1 MNPAD
6 LFVGAVS
13 TIVGI
18 LGIAAGVWN
27 WEKCYQPAKVRW
39 LVNTAGRTG
48 ARWLYIGGGS
58 FFVVL
63 GIAIACGF
71 ALPKQLGVSPSTHSA
86 RRAN

>member
-13 TIVGI
+13 AIVGI
-18 LGIAAGVWN
+18 LGIAAGVCN
-27 WEKCYQPAKVRW
+27 WEGCYQPAKVRW

-48 ARWLYIGGGS
+48 ALLLYIVGGS

-71 ALPKQLGVSPSTHSA
+71 AFHKHFGFSPA
-86 RRAN
+86 IQAVRRGN